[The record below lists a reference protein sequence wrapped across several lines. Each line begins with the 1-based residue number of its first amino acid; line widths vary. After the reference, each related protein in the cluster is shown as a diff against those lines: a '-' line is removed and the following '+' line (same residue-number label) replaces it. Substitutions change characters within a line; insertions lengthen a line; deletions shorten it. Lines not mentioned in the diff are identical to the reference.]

1 MSYLGLIC
9 ARGGSKGIKNKNL
22 SNFNGKPLIYWAIKC
37 GLSLNEIKKV
47 IVSSD
52 SEKIIKYSIKNGAE
66 VPFVRPKYLST
77 DNSPEW
83 KSWQHALKYIDK
95 NIDMNLKGLIILPA
109 TAPLR
114 DKTDVKKAIK
124 IFEKNNSDVVI
135 SVRDAERNPYFN
147 MVEYDK
153 KKNLVISKKTKNN
166 IFRRQDAPEVF
177 DMTTVVFI
185 LKPSF
190 LRKKNHIFEGKMNF
204 VKIPYYRSIDIDNK
218 TDLFMANSFINYR
231 NK

>member
-37 GLSLNEIKKV
+37 GLSLNEIKKI

-52 SEKIIKYSIKNGAE
+52 SDKIIKYSIKNGAE
-66 VPFVRPKYLST
+66 VPVVRPKYLST

-95 NIDMNLKGLIILPA
+95 NIDINLKGLIILPA

-114 DKTDVKKAIK
+114 DKTDIKKAIK
-124 IFEKNNSDVVI
+124 IFEKNKSDVVI

-153 KKNLVISKKTKNN
+153 KKNLVISKKSKNN

-204 VKIPYYRSIDIDNK
+204 VKIPYHRSIDIDNK
-218 TDLFMANSFINYR
+218 TDLFMANSLINYR